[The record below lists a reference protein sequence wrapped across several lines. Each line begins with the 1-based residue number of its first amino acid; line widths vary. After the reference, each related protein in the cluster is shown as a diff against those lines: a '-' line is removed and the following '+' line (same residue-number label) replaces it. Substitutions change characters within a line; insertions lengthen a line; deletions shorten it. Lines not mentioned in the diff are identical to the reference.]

1 MKIFEK
7 PELEVSVLC
16 TESVT
21 ADVVSTENP
30 GEDV

>member
-7 PELEVSVLC
+7 PELEVSELI
-16 TESVT
+16 TEKIT
-21 ADVVSTENP
+21 DVVESSNP